1 MIARTLPLLLFVT
14 FWGCGHNETT
24 DASNM
29 RCVKRLKMPAA
40 DPAIAESARSSFE
53 VTAVI
58 SLEANGRVQS
68 VAFEGA
74 SDGKPAIQ
82 NLFKP
87 TIEKTIRESEFEP
100 ACAGQAVRMVM
111 CSGWTCL
118 RVSLPS
124 PHPGTAIPIGSKS
137 GAGRRSC
144 ND

>member
-1 MIARTLPLLLFVT
+1 MTARTLPLLLCVT
-14 FWGCGHNETT
+14 FWGCGHSEMT

-40 DPAIAESARSSFE
+40 YPAVAESARSSFE

-74 SDGKPAIQ
+74 SDGKPVNQ

-100 ACAGQAVRMVM
+100 ACSGKAVHIVYVFRMDM
-111 CSGWTCL
+111 
-118 RVSLPS
+118 PS
-124 PHPGTAIPIGSKS
+124 ALTAIAASWFGYPNRVEVW
-137 GAGRRSC
+137 GRSPFL
-144 ND
+144 